1 MTIISSQHHIDWEIV
16 EEKMEALKKVLA
28 VIEQKRSPPQQR
40 AGSRKAERG
49 KNMKKELI
57 MKKLHNVNTW
67 VVKARE
73 EKDWETYEQAVMEY
87 TRLTRLLEEAE

>member
-1 MTIISSQHHIDWEIV
+1 
-16 EEKMEALKKVLA
+16 
-28 VIEQKRSPPQQR
+28 
-40 AGSRKAERG
+40 
-49 KNMKKELI
+49 MKKELI

-73 EKDWETYEQAVMEY
+73 KKDWETYEQAVMEY

>member
-1 MTIISSQHHIDWEIV
+1 
-16 EEKMEALKKVLA
+16 
-28 VIEQKRSPPQQR
+28 
-40 AGSRKAERG
+40 
-49 KNMKKELI
+49 MKKELI

-87 TRLTRLLEEAE
+87 TRLTKLLVEAE

>member
-1 MTIISSQHHIDWEIV
+1 MTNLV
-16 EEKMEALKKVLA
+16 ETIKAA
-28 VIEQKRSPPQQR
+28 
-40 AGSRKAERG
+40 AERQKGG

-87 TRLTRLLEEAE
+87 TRLAKLLEEAE